1 MQMPWKNGQ
10 NTSVL
15 YWKRGQ
21 RDTKNLRLFYNL
33 VSKNL

>member
-1 MQMPWKNGQ
+1 MQMPWENGQ

-21 RDTKNLRLFYNL
+21 RDTKNEGTE
-33 VSKNL
+33 KGGH

>member
-1 MQMPWKNGQ
+1 MPWKNGQ

-21 RDTKNLRLFYNL
+21 RDTKNESTEKPLKFQA
-33 VSKNL
+33 